1 VKKVLIA
8 LAVLLLGFVGFVA
21 SRPGQFKLTRA
32 TTIAA
37 RPELVY
43 AEIADFHRWNGWS
56 PWDKIDPAMKR
67 EFSGPTSGVG
77 AKYVW
82 TGNDEVGTG
91 SMEIVRAEAPTSV
104 TIDLRFLEPF
114 AQQNETLFSVR
125 AKDGGSEVDWTMSG
139 ANNFMS
145 KAYGV
150 FVDVDAMVGGDFE
163 KGLASLKVV
172 AEAAEKKQL
181 EAEAAAKVAAEAEA
195 AAKAAADA
203 AHAAEAA
210 AAP

>member
-1 VKKVLIA
+1 MKKVLIA
-8 LAVLLLGFVGFVA
+8 LAVLFVGFLGFVA
-21 SRPGQFKLTRA
+21 SRPGQFSLTRG

-43 AEIADFHRWNGWS
+43 AELADFHRWGAWS
-56 PWDKIDPAMKR
+56 PWDKLDPTMKR
-67 EFSGPTSGVG
+67 EFSGPASGVG

-82 TGNDEVGTG
+82 IGNDEVGKG
-91 SMEIVRAEAPTSV
+91 SMEIVRADAPTSLS
-104 TIDLRFLEPF
+104 IDLRFIEPF
-114 AQQNETLFSVR
+114 EQQNDTVFAIA
-125 AKDGGSEVDWTMSG
+125 AKDGGSEVRWTMSG

-145 KAYGV
+145 KAFGV
-150 FVDVDAMVGGDFE
+150 FVDVDAMVGADFE
-163 KGLASLKVV
+163 KGLASLKAV

-203 AHAAEAA
+203 DHAADGAT
-210 AAP
+210 AP